1 MADIVQFPQTE
12 NQQARQ
18 LQNWVAGI
26 INEHPDKN
34 VAKTWAAMA
43 AVTCQQF
50 PSAPWP
56 TQETL
61 SLDVVQTLDNHT
73 REQVLNALQEFMES
87 YFADVNTQLL
97 AMHKELLT
105 LQKLVAE
112 QKEGYG
118 SSVEH

>member
-18 LQNWVAGI
+18 LQNWVAEI

-61 SLDVVQTLDNHT
+61 S
-73 REQVLNALQEFMES
+73 QEFMES